1 MFRICLVLAL
11 AVAVLSAGTVRAQ
24 DGHNNSV
31 AMVREASKHP
41 ALSKSDIETIYS
53 LTDQHSV
60 PVGPE
65 RFIGRFNLIFFGY
78 TACPDVC
85 PTAMT
90 HITSVME
97 KLGPLARYVLPVF
110 VTFDPMRD
118 TAEVLAEYVSHFDE
132 RILALTGTRSAIK
145 AVQQRYGVLSISGP
159 KSEDGS
165 YFISHTAAKY
175 LIGPDGTHVQS
186 FSHEAPP
193 EQIAGYLKNIFSR
206 LGK

>member
-65 RFIGRFNLIFFGY
+65 RFIGRFDLFF
-78 TACPDVC
+78 
-85 PTAMT
+85 
-90 HITSVME
+90 
-97 KLGPLARYVLPVF
+97 
-110 VTFDPMRD
+110 
-118 TAEVLAEYVSHFDE
+118 
-132 RILALTGTRSAIK
+132 SAI
-145 AVQQRYGVLSISGP
+145 RPVLMCVP
-159 KSEDGS
+159 
-165 YFISHTAAKY
+165 
-175 LIGPDGTHVQS
+175 
-186 FSHEAPP
+186 
-193 EQIAGYLKNIFSR
+193 R
-206 LGK
+206 R